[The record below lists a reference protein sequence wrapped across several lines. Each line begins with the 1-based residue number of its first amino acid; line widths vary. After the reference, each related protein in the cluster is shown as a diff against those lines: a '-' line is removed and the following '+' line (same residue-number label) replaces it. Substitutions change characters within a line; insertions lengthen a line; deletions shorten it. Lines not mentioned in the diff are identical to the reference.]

1 MQTYC
6 LYLKNELYT
15 QGHHTTGTVFDIL
28 GNRPIQILATVLNL
42 TNLLLVKGHNHTH
55 VRQSLTEGGGWGRV
69 PV

>member
-42 TNLLLVKGHNHTH
+42 TNLLLVKGHHHNH
-55 VRQSLTEGGGWGRV
+55 VRN
-69 PV
+69 